1 LPPRVDYAKGLR
13 WSAAGAKVGG
23 AILALAVIA
32 SSRRPELVLGL
43 LGIALLVAGG
53 TAWTR
58 GGPGAV
64 PIRILVSLGAV
75 VVARLAF
82 GTSGALL
89 ASVLLVMGAC
99 LRLRL
104 TDAVAGLAVFGGM
117 VAFLGDAS
125 LRLALAFW
133 VSGVATVLLRALAPA
148 LYRRVF
154 RRRSLI
160 AEKAK
165 ATPLAPES

>member
-1 LPPRVDYAKGLR
+1 MLPRVDYAKGLR
-13 WSAAGAKVGG
+13 WTAAGAKVGG
-23 AILALAVIA
+23 AILALAVIV

-58 GGPGAV
+58 DGPGAV
-64 PIRILVSLGAV
+64 PIRVLVSVGAV
-75 VVARLAF
+75 IFARLAF

-89 ASVLLVMGAC
+89 AFVLLVLGAC

-104 TDAVAGLAVFGGM
+104 TDAVAGLALFGGV

-133 VSGVATVLLRALAPA
+133 ACGVATVLLRALAPA
-148 LYRRVF
+148 VCRRVF

-160 AEKAK
+160 AEKTK
-165 ATPLAPES
+165 AAPLVSES

>member
-1 LPPRVDYAKGLR
+1 M
-13 WSAAGAKVGG
+13 
-23 AILALAVIA
+23 LALAVVA
-32 SSRRPELVLGL
+32 SSLRPELILGL

-64 PIRILVSLGAV
+64 PIRVLVSVGAV
-75 VVARLAF
+75 VFARLAF

-89 ASVLLVMGAC
+89 ASILLVLGAC

-104 TDAVAGLAVFGGM
+104 TDAVAGLAIFGGM
-117 VAFLGDAS
+117 VALLGSAS

-133 VSGVATVLLRALAPA
+133 AIGVAAVLIRGLAPA

-160 AEKAK
+160 AEKTN
-165 ATPLAPES
+165 ATPLVPES